1 MKTLKIGNRGSEVE
15 RLHNLLSMEYKFDE
29 ETKKK
34 VIEFQKA
41 NSLIADG
48 IVGYNTWQKLILK
61 NHKSDNILL
70 NSSDYKTVSELL
82 DIEIASLKAIQ
93 EVETGGR
100 GGFFKEG
107 YPSILFEGHIF
118 WRELEKRGID
128 PELHIKGNEDILYS
142 KWTRKYYKGGIK
154 EYARLEKAREINKEA
169 ADSSAS
175 WGMFQIMGFNYQ
187 SCGVS
192 SLEEFIKYMH
202 KDEFSQLVLT
212 SNFLHKTKLY
222 KFLQTKEWDKFAKG
236 YNGPAYKENKYD
248 IKLEK
253 AYTKHKG

>member
-1 MKTLKIGNRGSEVE
+1 MKTLRIGNTGKEVE
-15 RLHNLLSMEYKFDE
+15 KLHDLLSMEYTFDE
-29 ETKKK
+29 NTKKE
-34 VIEFQKA
+34 VIEFQKE
-41 NSLIADG
+41 NSLTADG
-48 IVGYNTWQKLILK
+48 IVGYNTWQKLLLK
-61 NHKSDNILL
+61 SHKTENISLIP
-70 NSSDYKTVSELL
+70 SDYKTISELL

-118 WRELEKRGID
+118 WRELEKRNID
-128 PELHIKGNEDILYS
+128 PKEHIEGNEDILYS

-154 EYARLEKAREINKEA
+154 EYERLEKAREINKEA

-175 WGMFQIMGFNYQ
+175 WGMFQIMGFNHE
-187 SCGVS
+187 SCGIS
-192 SLEEFIKYMH
+192 KIEEFIKYIH

-212 SNFLHKTKLY
+212 ANFLHKTKLY
-222 KFLQTKEWDKFAKG
+222 KYLQTKEWDKFAKG

-253 AYTKHKG
+253 AYKRHKG